1 MLPTMV
7 KFASTTG
14 DGATTRVNTGFTSR
28 AGGQVQTDATR
39 IAIPE
44 FELVEELGRGATT
57 AVYRALR
64 AGEEYAVKV
73 KELTGPDDPARITF
87 RREAAILAAIRHP
100 CLGKVYAVGDD
111 GLVAYLVMELIGGQ
125 SLAEVI
131 DSDGPLDEERTM
143 AVASDVASA
152 LDAAHR
158 VGLVHRDVAPRNIVL
173 RDDGKAV
180 LIDFGLAT
188 PTGTRQPDDSVIGTV
203 LYSAPEQTGMVR
215 RPVDRRSDLYSLG
228 AVMFECLSGRPP
240 FQAPEAGEIV
250 RLHAVAPAPDLRAL
264 CPDASV
270 QICRIVARLLSK
282 DPDDRYQN
290 ASSLLS
296 DLAAL
301 RRGTLTADAPL
312 GRAIADEPSLAESAL
327 VGRDQELATLS
338 ELLNETSNTGV
349 GAAVLLESEPG
360 GGKTRLVEEVAR
372 AARAEGV
379 AVLEAHLG
387 PDHPGPLGPLAQA
400 VGNFFAD
407 LEIRDPEK
415 FAELITRLRLSE
427 PGTAE
432 SLAGLST
439 ELDRYLVKT
448 ERAEGE
454 PGFHEF
460 AVIEAAHLLLTLA
473 SAAGGTTLLLLD
485 NAHLADDATHRVLAY
500 LAPELERLP
509 MLLLLTA
516 RNDPPSQANLSRLR
530 EELAEAIRRRI
541 ELPSLSDEQ
550 VGLILIRQLGG
561 VPLDAGLSSEITIR
575 ANGNP
580 AAAIEYLRS
589 ALDAGVLVP
598 SWGTFSVD
606 AEALANLDLPTDV
619 LALSL
624 RRLETL
630 RPATRWL
637 LTEASVIGSSF
648 SPDLLATITQWPLG
662 DVHVALGEASRARVM
677 EPQGAERYGFLHEG
691 VRDTLMAALDL
702 QAGRRAHEMLARALE
717 DSGDTRPETVYDIAR
732 HFALGEVDADPARA
746 FKANYRAAKLAMAAQ
761 ADEDALAFLA
771 AADSIADEHQLPV
784 GSVFQADYG
793 NALTHSDDIG
803 AALKRYELAL
813 SIETD
818 RPQTA
823 KVHEAIARVYFAQGD
838 GARCL
843 DHAKK
848 GLATLGRPLPSSAFG
863 LWLTT
868 LWRFAMA
875 LVILVTRVG
884 FGRAPMSRREGLRL
898 QCRLLELAGF
908 AAAQEFRWGT
918 EIAVALRATLPAN
931 RLGHTREYVAVYSA
945 IGSLLAQMRL
955 LSPARWLARHVR
967 RVAEATADPYTKA
980 HARLLEGISLEYQGD
995 SIRSERLLT
1004 DTLRQDAR
1012 WLPAGEVA
1020 TGVLQLCLSLAL
1032 RGRVLEE
1039 VSWLDEGLW
1048 HARPQAAGGA
1058 EQEVRSFDFVGIAL
1072 AGFLDQPSAGLE
1084 RIRRVSARFEVMP
1097 PSRLMAAGYQL
1108 ALANFHFGLNELGK
1122 PFDDAV
1128 EGFRSSKLR
1137 PFNCPY
1143 IFSSFWAIQAYGR
1156 VAQLLASEADER
1168 PRRTRLARRAVREMK
1183 MSARTPLLRAYYY
1196 TAKAGLLVAK
1206 GRHRKALRTSAK
1218 AQAILTGQD
1227 APGVEVA
1234 LAMTRSR
1241 ALAGVGYEQES
1252 ERTAVTASRLAE
1264 DLGLSAY
1271 VRWIQPSTSGVAPAH
1286 RRYVSQSATLAQIGR
1301 TGAGHLFDARDR
1313 SGAGRALALA
1323 APVSVGA
1330 GPLRGATRAARQLE
1344 ALLQVGA
1351 AAARVL
1357 DPEELIRLA
1366 LDETVRILNAERAL
1380 LFLTNENS
1388 GVLRPHLGRDASGN
1402 SITEFTGYS
1411 STIVDRVAAT
1421 REPIVLTGTEQGAAL
1436 GSESAVTHGLRSI
1449 LVAPLLMEDRLLGA
1463 VYLDSRLA
1471 KGIFTNDDVEL
1482 LSAITSH
1489 VAFALETARLAE
1501 MEMSVKSERRQ
1512 REVAELLR
1520 DSMRTLGQSLEPR
1533 GVLRATLHT
1542 SVSALSADAG
1552 AILLADG
1559 ERLEVASAIGSGVT
1573 LPPEGYDIAKADQ
1586 PEISEALHSRSPL
1599 SVGSV
1604 ISDRNSP
1611 LVGLL
1616 GRCGSF
1622 VIAPLVVREQA
1633 IGALV
1638 IIARRP
1644 GAFGDTQTKIA
1655 AALAGQGVV
1664 AYENAQLFSRVQTL
1678 AQRDELSGVNNRRY
1692 FFELARKA
1700 FIDARQS
1707 RNPLAAMMLDIDH
1720 FKDVNDRYGHA
1731 SGDDVIRA
1739 VAQRVAGVI
1748 GSGDLLGRYGGEE
1761 FALVVNGSLQ
1771 PAAELAERLRLVIA
1785 ESPIGTAAGPISVTT
1800 SVGVAELE
1808 DRDVDLGRLLQ
1819 RTDAAL
1825 YEAKRAGRDRIAV
1838 AN

>member
-1 MLPTMV
+1 MP
-7 KFASTTG
+7 
-14 DGATTRVNTGFTSR
+14 
-28 AGGQVQTDATR
+28 TDATR

-73 KELTGPDDPARITF
+73 KELTGPDDPARINF

-100 CLGKVYAVGDD
+100 CLGKVYEVGDD
-111 GLVAYLVMELIGGQ
+111 GRVAYLVMELIGGQ

-131 DSDGPLDEERTM
+131 EKEGALSEERAL
-143 AVASDVASA
+143 AVATDVASA
-152 LDAAHR
+152 LEAAHR

-173 RDDGKAV
+173 RSDGNAV

-188 PTGTRQPDDSVIGTV
+188 PTGTRQPDDSVVGTV
-203 LYSAPEQTGMVR
+203 LYSAPEQTGMMR

-228 AVMFECLSGRPP
+228 AVIFECLAGRPP
-240 FQAPEAGEIV
+240 FQASDAGEVV
-250 RLHAVAPAPDLRAL
+250 RLHAVAPAPNLKEL
-264 CPDASV
+264 CPEVSP
-270 QICRIVARLLSK
+270 QISRIVDRLLSK
-282 DPDDRYQN
+282 DPDDRYQS
-290 ASSLLS
+290 AGSLLS
-296 DLAAL
+296 DFAAL

-312 GRAIADEPSLAESAL
+312 GRAIADEPSLAESAM
-327 VGRDQELATLS
+327 VGRDQELTALS
-338 ELLNETSNTGV
+338 DVLAETSVTGV
-349 GAAVLLESEPG
+349 GNIVLLESEPG
-360 GGKTRLVEEVAR
+360 GGKTRLVEELAR
-372 AARAEGV
+372 AARTAGV

-400 VGNFFAD
+400 VGNYLAD
-407 LEIRDPEK
+407 LEIRDPER
-415 FAELITRLRLSE
+415 FAQLLVELRLSE

-448 ERAEGE
+448 AKTETE
-454 PGFHEF
+454 PGWHEF
-460 AVIEAAHLLLTLA
+460 AVIEAAHLLLALA
-473 SAAGGTTLLLLD
+473 SRSAGATLLLLD
-485 NAHLADDATHRVLAY
+485 NANLADDATHRVLAY

-509 MLLLLTA
+509 MLLVLTS
-516 RNDPPSQANLSRLR
+516 RNDPPSQPALTRLR
-530 EELAEAIRRRI
+530 DELGESVRRRI
-541 ELPSLSDEQ
+541 ELSSLSDEQ
-550 VGLILIRQLGG
+550 IGQILRRQLGG
-561 VPLDAGLSSEITIR
+561 DALDEGLSSEITIR

-589 ALDAGVLVP
+589 ALDAGVLKP

-606 AEALANLDLPTDV
+606 AEALANLDLPRDV

-637 LTEASVIGSSF
+637 LTEAAVIGASF
-648 SPDLLATITQWPLG
+648 APDLLATITQWPLG
-662 DVHVALGEASRARVM
+662 DVHVALGEASRARVI

-691 VRDTLMAALDL
+691 VRDTLLSALDL
-702 QAGRRAHEMLARALE
+702 KAGQRAHEMLARALDE
-717 DSGDTRPETVYDIAR
+717 SGDTRPEVVYDIAR
-732 HFALGEVDADPARA
+732 HYALGEVDAEPTLALL
-746 FKANYRAAKLAMAAQ
+746 ANYRAAKLALAAQ
-761 ADEDALAFLA
+761 ADEDALGFFA
-771 AADSIADEHQLPV
+771 AADSIAAEHELPI

-793 NALTHSDDIG
+793 NALARSDDVG
-803 AALKRYELAL
+803 AALARYELAL
-813 SIETD
+813 STEKDNTQ
-818 RPQTA
+818 RA
-823 KVHEAIARVYFAQGD
+823 RVYEAMSRVYFAQGD
-838 GARCL
+838 GAHCL
-843 DHAKK
+843 ENARK
-848 GLATLGRPLPSSAFG
+848 GLATLGRPLPSNAFV

-868 LWRFAMA
+868 LGRFALS
-875 LVILVTRVG
+875 LVIVVTRIG
-884 FGRAPMSRREGLRL
+884 YGRARMSRRDSLRL

-908 AAAQEFRWGT
+908 AAVQEFHWGT
-918 EIAVALRATLPAN
+918 EIAVALRAALPAN
-931 RLGHTREYVAVYSA
+931 RLGRSREYVAVYSA
-945 IGSLLAQMRL
+945 LGSLLAQIRL
-955 LSPARWLARHVR
+955 IRPARWMARHVR
-967 RVAEATADPYTKA
+967 RVAEATGDPYTKA

-995 SIRSERLLT
+995 SIHSEQLLT
-1004 DTLRQDAR
+1004 ETLRQDAR
-1012 WLPAGEVA
+1012 WLPAGEMA

-1032 RGRVLEE
+1032 RGRILEE

-1048 HARPQAAGGA
+1048 HARPQSAGGP

-1072 AGFLDQPSAGLE
+1072 AGFLDQPNAGLE
-1084 RIRRVSARFEVMP
+1084 RIRRVSTRFEAVP
-1097 PSRLMAAGYQL
+1097 PSRLMSAAYQL
-1108 ALANFHFGLNELGK
+1108 SLANFHFGLNELGE
-1122 PFDDAV
+1122 PFDEAIG
-1128 EGFRSSKLR
+1128 GFRASRLR

-1143 IFSSFWAIQAYGR
+1143 VFSSFWAVQAFGR
-1156 VAQLLASEADER
+1156 VGQLLSADGET
-1168 PRRTRLARRAVREMK
+1168 RRRRMRLARRSVREMR
-1183 MSARTPLLRAYYY
+1183 MAARTPLLRAYYY
-1196 TAKAGLLVAK
+1196 AAKAGLLIAK

-1218 AQAILTGQD
+1218 AQSILVGQD

-1234 LAMTRSR
+1234 LAMARSR
-1241 ALAGVGYEQES
+1241 ALAGVGFEQES
-1252 ERTAVTASRLAE
+1252 ERLAITASRLAE
-1264 DLGLSAY
+1264 DLGLSAF
-1271 VRWIQPSTSGVAPAH
+1271 VRWIQPELPESRSLSNRYISHSG
-1286 RRYVSQSATLAQIGR
+1286 TLAQMARSG
-1301 TGAGHLFDARDR
+1301 GGHLFDGRDR
-1313 SGAGRALALA
+1313 AGQARGLAMA
-1323 APVSVGA
+1323 TPPVVGG

-1402 SITEFTGYS
+1402 DISEFSGYS
-1411 STIVDRVAAT
+1411 STIVDRVAST

-1501 MEMSVKSERRQ
+1501 MEMSVASERRQ

-1533 GVLRATLHT
+1533 GVLRSTLQT
-1542 SVSALSADAG
+1542 AMGALSADAG

-1559 ERLEVASAIGSGVT
+1559 ERLEVAAAVGAGVT
-1573 LPPEGYDIAKADQ
+1573 LPPEGYDIARADQ
-1586 PEISEALHSRSPL
+1586 PEIAETLHSRIPL

-1604 ISDRNSP
+1604 MSDRNSP

-1622 VIAPLVVREQA
+1622 VISPLVVREQA

-1644 GAFGDTQTKIA
+1644 GAFGDTQTKIV

-1678 AQRDELSGVNNRRY
+1678 AQRDELSGVANRRH
-1692 FFELARKA
+1692 FFDLARRA
-1700 FIDARQS
+1700 FVDARQT
-1707 RNPLAAMMLDIDH
+1707 RNPLSAMMLDIDH

-1739 VAQRVAGVI
+1739 VAQRIAGVI

-1761 FALVVNGSLQ
+1761 FALVVNGTLQ
-1771 PAAELAERLRLVIA
+1771 SAAELAERLRQVIS
-1785 ESPIGTAAGPISVTT
+1785 ESPIGTASGPISVTV
-1800 SVGVAELE
+1800 SVGVAELA

-1825 YEAKRAGRDRIAV
+1825 YEAKRAGRDRIALSP
-1838 AN
+1838 